1 MGNKVPWAKL
11 HYPTLKASQQ
21 AAEGGIQDAAG
32 GVHILEWHPQVRVY
46 SHQVLYSF
54 HPQTAIVGSAGVA
67 TMLVIFCLFCCCSIK
82 LYSLWGKKMRAMSL
96 QAQQAAVPML
106 PIIGGGRGG
115 ATLPPLRRPRLG

>member
-1 MGNKVPWAKL
+1 MCNKVGWAKL
-11 HYPTLKASQQ
+11 HYHPTLNKASQQ

-67 TMLVIFCLFCCCSIK
+67 TMLVK
-82 LYSLWGKKMRAMSL
+82 LYSWWGKRMRAMSL

-106 PIIGGGRGG
+106 PIIGGGRRGRYTPS
-115 ATLPPLRRPRLG
+115 APPA

>member
-1 MGNKVPWAKL
+1 MCNKVGWAKL
-11 HYPTLKASQQ
+11 HYHPTLNKASQQ

-67 TMLVIFCLFCCCSIK
+67 TMLVMFCLFCCCSIK
-82 LYSLWGKKMRAMSL
+82 LYSWWGKRMRAMSL

-106 PIIGGGRGG
+106 PIIGGGRRGRYTPS
-115 ATLPPLRRPRLG
+115 APPA